1 MSKIPFIVSTDWLY
15 KRLDDPN
22 IRILDATTFLRHSET
37 GYYDIWSGKEAYD
50 EAHIPG
56 AVFADILNDLSDPEA
71 KYPLTVP
78 SREYFTHKISKLGIG
93 DPDTYAVVYDRGA
106 EVGNSI
112 ASADWA
118 SRLAWQIRYE
128 GFENVAVL
136 DGGLPKWQSENKP
149 VTDEVNTYPQAE
161 FTGERNDSLFSTK
174 EDVKKALHDDNV
186 VIINSLDP
194 ETYKGSKKTYAC
206 AGHIP
211 GSVNVFFGNH
221 SDPETKALLDDD
233 EIRKTFENIGALDP
247 DKKVITYCGS
257 GIAATWNGTIL
268 NKLGQDNVSVYDGS
282 LTEWTDDPTLPLET
296 EE

>member
-1 MSKIPFIVSTDWLY
+1 M
-15 KRLDDPN
+15 
-22 IRILDATTFLRHSET
+22 
-37 GYYDIWSGKEAYD
+37 
-50 EAHIPG
+50 
-56 AVFADILNDLSDPEA
+56 
-71 KYPLTVP
+71 
-78 SREYFTHKISKLGIG
+78 
-93 DPDTYAVVYDRGA
+93 
-106 EVGNSI
+106 
-112 ASADWA
+112 
-118 SRLAWQIRYE
+118 
-128 GFENVAVL
+128 
-136 DGGLPKWQSENKP
+136 QSENKP
-149 VTDEVNTYPQAE
+149 VTNEVNTYPQTE
-161 FTGERNDSLFSTK
+161 FTGARNDSLFSTK
-174 EDVKKALHDDNV
+174 EDVKRALDDDNII
-186 VIINSLDP
+186 IINSLDP

-221 SDPETKALLDDD
+221 SDPETKALFDDD